1 MARGKAAN
9 APAVFTLLKAAFIG
23 CVVSV
28 ALIVIFAALMWKQ
41 VAGVEL
47 IPIVNAAIKVIGAG
61 LLCAKGLRQPRVV
74 FRRGSWAYLR
84 NACLCRVFD
93 IKRQLCAEYGNA
105 QRYGHRPA
113 CRYAVRNG
121 NTGRGALRTINA
133 A

>member
-47 IPIVNAAIKVIGAG
+47 IPIVNAAIKVIGAAAAG
-61 LLCAKGLRQPRVV
+61 
-74 FRRGSWAYLR
+74 F
-84 NACLCRVFD
+84 F
-93 IKRQLCAEYGNA
+93 A
-105 QRYGHRPA
+105 QRGCGSRAWLSAGQLGLFTQCLPMP
-113 CRYAVRNG
+113 CFRY
-121 NTGRGALRTINA
+121 
-133 A
+133 

>member
-28 ALIVIFAALMWKQ
+28 TLIVIFAALMWKQ
-41 VAGVEL
+41 VVGVEL
-47 IPIVNAAIKVIGAG
+47 IPIVNAAIKVIGAAAAG
-61 LLCAKGLRQPRVV
+61 FLAQ
-74 FRRGSWAYLR
+74 RGCGSRAWLFGGAYLR
-84 NACLCRVFD
+84 NARLCRVFN
-93 IKRQLCAEYGNA
+93 IKRQLCAEHGNA

-121 NTGRGALRTINA
+121 NAGGGTLKTINA